1 MKRLRSIRQNKT
13 QQSWNINLPNEK
25 DFYLTRYALI
35 IKRLESSPATYS
47 QLEDYLLN
55 SFEFQDAESRA
66 TLSVPCR
73 GISVKFPIF
82 STFPF
87 TIKKR

>member
-1 MKRLRSIRQNKT
+1 MK
-13 QQSWNINLPNEK
+13 K

-55 SFEFQDAESRA
+55 SFEFQDA
-66 TLSVPCR
+66 
-73 GISVKFPIF
+73 GILLQKHKLIP
-82 STFPF
+82 
-87 TIKKR
+87 

>member
-1 MKRLRSIRQNKT
+1 MK
-13 QQSWNINLPNEK
+13 K

-55 SFEFQDAESRA
+55 SFEFQDAESKLLYPYLA
-66 TLSVPCR
+66 EGYP
-73 GISVKFPIF
+73 
-82 STFPF
+82 
-87 TIKKR
+87 